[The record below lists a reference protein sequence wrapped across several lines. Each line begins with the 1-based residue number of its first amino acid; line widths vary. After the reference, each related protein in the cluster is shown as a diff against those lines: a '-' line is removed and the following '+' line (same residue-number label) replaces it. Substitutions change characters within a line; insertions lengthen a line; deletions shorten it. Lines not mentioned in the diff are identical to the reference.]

1 MPYFRCTFVNEQ
13 GHYNRRIVFAEGRGE
28 LREFY
33 QNADEKL
40 LSIRKLF
47 FHNVSLFKLLS
58 RKIGYS
64 EFLLFNQK
72 LITLLRSGVSFIRAL
87 GTIIKNTREVNLKE
101 VLIKVESDIKN
112 GVQIS
117 DAFSSNLI
125 PFQKI
130 YRASLLAG
138 EKSGNIESILGKFNV
153 YLEKITTLK
162 RKTISSLSYP
172 IILLGFMV
180 TMVLVILL
188 YAIPKFSSFYESFE
202 AQLPRTTLILIAV
215 AEFLKN
221 NILLLI
227 LPVFFIYLV
236 VRVIEKKVPGI
247 VVMDTLKIR
256 IPFIGKMILENALAV
271 FSRTLSVLIS
281 GGIPVPE
288 AATIAVETF
297 SNRYFYHH
305 IKDIPEKIRGG
316 NLLSDALQAVD
327 FIPDMMNEVIR
338 VGESSGNLV
347 DVLDKNAEYYENS
360 IDIKINSMVSLIE
373 PILIIFLGL
382 VVAFMLMSVYLPIFQ
397 SIRVVH

>member
-1 MPYFRCTFVNEQ
+1 
-13 GHYNRRIVFAEGRGE
+13 
-28 LREFY
+28 
-33 QNADEKL
+33 
-40 LSIRKLF
+40 
-47 FHNVSLFKLLS
+47 
-58 RKIGYS
+58 
-64 EFLLFNQK
+64 

-87 GTIIKNTREVNLKE
+87 GTIIKNTREGNLKE